1 VEEFALDVE
10 GGEGAVWEGF
20 EPASDGFEKVVVDDG
35 LG

>member
-1 VEEFALDVE
+1 LDVE

-20 EPASDGFEKVVVDDG
+20 EPASDALEEVVVDHG